1 MCLFTEFISSVLAE
15 ALNYIFQ
22 QEHYF
27 LSREAPCCH
36 SRGCSAATANNGCR
50 LMDLHGARSPQVPQ
64 KVLGRGQYL
73 STALR
78 GHWGSAG
85 SGAASGAS
93 SSACQRAP
101 FCSSAQSVVCVYMY
115 TYIYTYTH
123 THKYICTHHAAGYLY
138 LSATEWCWAP
148 FLCISNRKAK
158 RPRYILVRTKEYNQY
173 LLLCP

>member
-64 KVLGRGQYL
+64 KVLGRGQSPEHCSEGTL
-73 STALR
+73 GRCRKRSCQL
-78 GHWGSAG
+78 GQQQCLP
-85 SGAASGAS
+85 
-93 SSACQRAP
+93 ACTLPHLLLLCTIR
-101 FCSSAQSVVCVYMY
+101 CVCVYVH

-123 THKYICTHHAAGYLY
+123 THKYICTHHAAG
-138 LSATEWCWAP
+138 
-148 FLCISNRKAK
+148 
-158 RPRYILVRTKEYNQY
+158 
-173 LLLCP
+173 

>member
-1 MCLFTEFISSVLAE
+1 MSLFTEFISSVLAE

-78 GHWGSAG
+78 GHWGGAG

-93 SSACQRAP
+93 SSACQHAP
-101 FCSSAQSVVCVYMY
+101 CHIFCSSAQSDVCVYMY
-115 TYIYTYTH
+115 THISIPIH
-123 THKYICTHHAAGYLY
+123 THINIYAHTMLLASYTSVPQSDTEHLFCA
-138 LSATEWCWAP
+138 SAIGRQRDPGIFW
-148 FLCISNRKAK
+148 
-158 RPRYILVRTKEYNQY
+158 
-173 LLLCP
+173 